1 MTTRRFPL
9 PHRTLGLLAGVL
21 PLPLLL
27 AGVAPATA
35 CQAAPCPYSVEVLV
49 DGQPLTTYAARGT
62 TYIEA
67 LRGREYAIR
76 LRNNTGRRVAVA
88 LSVDGLNSIDAKS
101 TTARD
106 ASKWVLGPWETAVI
120 GGWQTSSDHARRFF
134 FTSEEKSYG
143 AWLGKTDDLGVI
155 SAAFFREVEPPR
167 PLARR
172 VQPMAPEAD
181 AGSRRRNEAP
191 AAGAAQGAPTE
202 NKAERQAESAA
213 KDQAALSDEY
223 AATGIGR
230 QVDAPVYS
238 VDVKLERNPAAT
250 VSIRYEYRDVLVRL
264 GVLPAPQPTPDPLAR
279 RERARGFQEFA
290 PDPYR

>member
-1 MTTRRFPL
+1 MTTRRFPFPL
-9 PHRTLGLLAGVL
+9 LTLGLLAAVL
-21 PLPLLL
+21 PLSLLF
-27 AGVAPATA
+27 AGAGPATA

-49 DGQPLTTYAARGT
+49 DGQPLATYAARGT
-62 TYIEA
+62 TYVEA

-120 GGWQTSSDHARRFF
+120 SGWQTSSDHARRFF
-134 FTSEEKSYG
+134 FTSEEQSYG
-143 AWLGKTDDLGVI
+143 AWLGETDDLGVI
-155 SAAFFREVEPPR
+155 SAAFFREAEVPR
-167 PLARR
+167 PQAKR

-181 AGSRRRNEAP
+181 AGSRGRNEAP
-191 AAGAAQGAPTE
+191 AAGAAQGAPSE
-202 NKAERQAESAA
+202 SKAERQADS
-213 KDQAALSDEY
+213 KDARSDEY

-230 QVDAPVYS
+230 RVDAPVYS

-250 VSIRYEYRDVLVRL
+250 VSIRYEYRDALVRL
-264 GVLPAPQPTPDPLAR
+264 GVLPAPRPTPDPLAR

>member
-9 PHRTLGLLAGVL
+9 PFLTLGLLAAAL

-27 AGVAPATA
+27 AAAAPATA
-35 CQAAPCPYSVEVLV
+35 CQAAPCPYSIEVLV
-49 DGQPLTTYAARGT
+49 DGQPLATYAARGT
-62 TYIEA
+62 TYVEA

-120 GGWQTSSDHARRFF
+120 SGWQTSSDHARRFF

-143 AWLGKTDDLGVI
+143 AWLGETDDLGVI
-155 SAAFFREVEPPR
+155 SAAFFREAEVPR
-167 PLARR
+167 PQAKR

-181 AGSRRRNEAP
+181 AGSRGRNEAP
-191 AAGAAQGAPTE
+191 AAGAAQGAPSE
-202 NKAERQAESAA
+202 SKAERQAES
-213 KDQAALSDEY
+213 KDARSDEY

-230 QVDAPVYS
+230 RVDAPVYS

-250 VSIRYEYRDVLVRL
+250 VSIRYEYRDALVRL
-264 GVLPAPQPTPDPLAR
+264 GVLPAPRPTPDPLAR

>member
-1 MTTRRFPL
+1 MTTRRFPFPLL
-9 PHRTLGLLAGVL
+9 PLGLLAAAL
-21 PLPLLL
+21 PLSLLL
-27 AGVAPATA
+27 AGAAPATA
-35 CQAAPCPYSVEVLV
+35 CQAAPCPYSIEVLV
-49 DGQPLTTYAARGT
+49 DGQPLATYAARGT
-62 TYIEA
+62 TYVEA

-120 GGWQTSSDHARRFF
+120 SGWQTSSDHARRFF

-143 AWLGKTDDLGVI
+143 AWLGQTDDLGVV
-155 SAAFFREVEPPR
+155 SAAFFREIEAPR
-167 PLARR
+167 PQAKRA
-172 VQPMAPEAD
+172 QPMAPEAD
-181 AGSRRRNEAP
+181 GGARHRDEAP
-191 AAGAAQGAPTE
+191 AAGAAQNAPTE
-202 NKAERQAESAA
+202 SKAERKADG
-213 KDQAALSDEY
+213 KDALSDEY

-238 VDVKLERNPAAT
+238 VDMKLERNPAAT
-250 VSIRYEYRDVLVRL
+250 VSIRYEYRDALVRL
-264 GVLPAPQPTPDPLAR
+264 GVLPAPRPTPDPLAR

>member
-1 MTTRRFPL
+1 MTTRRVPVPL
-9 PHRTLGLLAGVL
+9 LGLGLLAAIL
-21 PLPLLL
+21 PIPFLV
-27 AGVAPATA
+27 AAAPATA
-35 CQAAPCPYSVEVLV
+35 CQAAPCPYSIEVLV
-49 DGQPLTTYAARGT
+49 DGRPLATYAARGT
-62 TYIEA
+62 TYVEA

-76 LRNNTGRRVAVA
+76 LRNDTGRRVAVA

-120 GGWQTSSDHARRFF
+120 SGWQTSSDHARRFF
-134 FTSEEKSYG
+134 FTSEEQSYG

-155 SAAFFREVEPPR
+155 SAAFFREAEPAPR
-167 PLARR
+167 PRAKLSL
-172 VQPMAPEAD
+172 PWAPP
-181 AGSRRRNEAP
+181 AP
-191 AAGAAQGAPTE
+191 PAEG
-202 NKAERQAESAA
+202 KAERQAESAA
-213 KDQAALSDEY
+213 RDQAAPADEY

-238 VDVKLERNPAAT
+238 VDLQLERNPAAT
-250 VSIRYEYRDVLVRL
+250 VAVRYEYRDALVRL
-264 GVLPAPQPTPDPLAR
+264 GVLPAPRPTPDPLAR